1 MSLYFNIFG
10 QRPNGLL
17 PKTSFSLAAEH
28 LSCALP
34 RVPHSSLSVSLPSSY
49 FYPSLLFLLLLS
61 LLMCLL
67 PQELMRKPS
76 LPLFPTSS
84 SSLQSSGTLSER
96 QSSRL
101 ETWLAMSRLNYEPG
115 ANAHV
120 AIQTHYKQMH
130 GTIQHLPPSLPPS
143 LIPSLPPSLSLSRVT
158 LRKVGTRALAHQ
170 APCPQATH
178 V

>member
-130 GTIQHLPPSLPPS
+130 GTQSISLPPSLPPS
-143 LIPSLPPSLSLSRVT
+143 FPPSLPLFLSL
-158 LRKVGTRALAHQ
+158 A
-170 APCPQATH
+170 
-178 V
+178 